1 MLQDVARWT
10 TLLRTKL
17 MLPNYYFLELTFEY
31 RHIFHI
37 FNFLYKEGYIY
48 IFFAIYNIKN
58 DYIFKFS
65 SYFGGYG

>member
-1 MLQDVARWT
+1 
-10 TLLRTKL
+10 